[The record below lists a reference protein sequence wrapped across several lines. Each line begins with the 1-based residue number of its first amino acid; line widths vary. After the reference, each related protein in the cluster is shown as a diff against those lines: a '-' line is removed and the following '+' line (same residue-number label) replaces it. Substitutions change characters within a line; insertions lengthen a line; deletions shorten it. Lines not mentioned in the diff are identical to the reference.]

1 MKNRLN
7 ERRKQ
12 AHILM
17 FSILKILSIF
27 YKKLVHFD
35 LNYLTNR
42 PSNFWERN
50 FHATSRKGLENQNKS
65 EREPRFII

>member
-35 LNYLTNR
+35 LNYLTNS
-42 PSNFWERN
+42 PSNF
-50 FHATSRKGLENQNKS
+50 
-65 EREPRFII
+65 ERETSTQLHVKD